1 LGDPDKRHLYDQYGE
16 SALQEDGGSDDM
28 FGGFTP
34 EELFQMFHGE
44 DVPEVDPHKVED
56 TVYPLLVS
64 LEQIFRGET
73 RHIAHIRQ
81 IVCQDCKGSG
91 GRIMPCQMCQ
101 GLGTWQGQ
109 GQGQGTGEGE
119 GETCPRCHG
128 EKEVPSTSLRCVT
141 CRGLRTVTVEEVLTV
156 DIPPGV
162 RHFEHLVYPTA
173 GDAFPDKKNGDII
186 CIVVQVPHPIYKRSD
201 MNLHVE
207 KNISLRECLLGV
219 NWTMRHVN
227 GQMIDIRSK
236 PGDIL
241 SPLSACVIPGL
252 GMPSRTTDPM
262 GRKGSLIFH
271 FTLILSPPS
280 LLTLEQQQGI
290 ASVLPVT
297 PSGYDPCEVTHT
309 TAVFVD
315 PDQLPRP

>member
-1 LGDPDKRHLYDQYGE
+1 
-16 SALQEDGGSDDM
+16 M
-28 FGGFTP
+28 
-34 EELFQMFHGE
+34 
-44 DVPEVDPHKVED
+44 
-56 TVYPLLVS
+56 
-64 LEQIFRGET
+64 
-73 RHIAHIRQ
+73 
-81 IVCQDCKGSG
+81 
-91 GRIMPCQMCQ
+91 
-101 GLGTWQGQ
+101 
-109 GQGQGTGEGE
+109 
-119 GETCPRCHG
+119 
-128 EKEVPSTSLRCVT
+128 
-141 CRGLRTVTVEEVLTV
+141 EEVLTV

-207 KNISLRECLLGV
+207 KTISLRECLLGV

-227 GQMIDIRSK
+227 GQMICIRSK

-252 GMPSRTTDPM
+252 GMPSRTDPM
-262 GRKGSLIFH
+262 GRKGALIFH
-271 FTLILSPPS
+271 FTLILSPPQ